1 MGNCISN
8 ALRSLTSQPSP
19 LSQFSGG
26 TAAETPPGYDKG
38 AKLLGK
44 SADALCKNDPPKLKE
59 MDDELRE
66 ILQGGD
72 GAKIEDELRR
82 YMPEHRYQTISFAT
96 ITDGN
101 VSEIRTITLPQESTT
116 RGLILNTFI
125 GSSKDDCE
133 FVQKKYTDPRDIQE
147 LAELLS
153 QPNIQVEKP
162 VEPEQELPP
171 AHKPK
176 AKKNPYDLPAV
187 STQSAK
193 IPANNHTSIMI
204 LTQHHND

>member
-1 MGNCISN
+1 MK
-8 ALRSLTSQPSP
+8 
-19 LSQFSGG
+19 
-26 TAAETPPGYDKG
+26 ETPPCYDKG

-44 SADALCKNDPPKLKE
+44 SADALCKKDPPKLKE

-82 YMPEHRYQTISFAT
+82 YMSDHRYQTISFAT

-101 VSEIRTITLPQESTT
+101 VSEIRTITLPQEPKTG
-116 RGLILNTFI
+116 GLILNTFI

-133 FVQKKYTDPRDIQE
+133 FVQKKYTDPRDIKE

-153 QPNIQVEKP
+153 QPNTQVEKQ

-176 AKKNPYDLPAV
+176 AKKNPYDLLAG